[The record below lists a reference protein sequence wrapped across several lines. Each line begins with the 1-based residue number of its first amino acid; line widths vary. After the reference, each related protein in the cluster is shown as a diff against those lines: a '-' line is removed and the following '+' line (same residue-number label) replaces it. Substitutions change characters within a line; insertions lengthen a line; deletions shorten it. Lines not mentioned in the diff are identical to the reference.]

1 MRPARRQA
9 PAVAVDVAVFTVI
22 ARALHVLLVQVQRGA
37 FRGAWALPGGRVG
50 LNESLDEAAR
60 RELAAQTGVGDAHL
74 EQLYTFGSPQ
84 RDPHGRVV
92 SVAYVALIP
101 GGGRLDDTCSR
112 TLPSPAP
119 GDPGGHPQSA
129 AHAAREQY
137 TASSGRDRTWRR
149 VTRLP
154 PLAYDH
160 RAVVRTAVA
169 RLRAK
174 LAYTNLAY
182 SLLPRA
188 FTLGELQEMY
198 EAILGRQLDRRN
210 FRKKVLSLGLL
221 RPLDG
226 VRRGSHRPAR
236 LHAFKQ
242 RRPMIVE
249 IL

>member
-1 MRPARRQA
+1 MGGAGRQA
-9 PAVAVDVAVFTVI
+9 PTVAVDVAVFTVI
-22 ARALHVLLVQVQRGA
+22 ARALHLLLVRVHHGA
-37 FRGAWALPGGRVG
+37 FRGRWALPGGRVG
-50 LNESLDEAAR
+50 LAESLDEAAR
-60 RELAAQTGVGDAHL
+60 RELALQTGVRDAHL
-74 EQLYTFGSPQ
+74 EQLYTFGSPR

-101 GGGRLDDTCSR
+101 ACGRFEDTGIG
-112 TLPSPAP
+112 P
-119 GDPGGHPQSA
+119 
-129 AHAAREQY
+129 
-137 TASSGRDRTWRR
+137 DRTWRR
-149 VTRLP
+149 VTHLP

-160 RAVVRTAVA
+160 RAVIRTALA

-174 LAYTNLAY
+174 LAYTNLAF

-210 FRKKVLSLGLL
+210 FRKKILSLGLL
-221 RPLDG
+221 RPLDR
-226 VRRGSHRPAR
+226 VRRGPHRPAR
-236 LHAFKQ
+236 LHAFRH